1 MYTCTT
7 HTYHYSM
14 PKYIIYKWSNAI
26 CQLFTRYTDTPKAVH
41 NNISKHIFK
50 KKIINHNVKKA
61 GRPLFSPMIHARSAK
76 TRKKIQRS
84 KPGAKNI
91 NSAITKGN
99 GKTTM
104 WNKMSNR
111 AQINTPSFRSLPQQH
126 VLQTQQKQH
135 IFVIWNWK
143 KKWFYNSDQKTRF
156 FGQTDRPRSIVLYVN
171 IWWK

>member
-1 MYTCTT
+1 MYVYLHHT

-76 TRKKIQRS
+76 TTKKIQRS
-84 KPGAKNI
+84 NAGAKNI
-91 NSAITKGN
+91 NSAIAKGN
-99 GKTTM
+99 GKQQM
-104 WNKMSNR
+104 WNIMSNR
-111 AQINTPSFRSLPQQH
+111 AQMKTPSLISLPQQQ

-135 IFVIWNWK
+135 IILLHYDFI
-143 KKWFYNSDQKTRF
+143 T
-156 FGQTDRPRSIVLYVN
+156 IVF
-171 IWWK
+171 